1 MRQSPILIEYGQPLF
16 VWLSRDWPSV
26 RMYAS
31 TDCMGGVGET
41 IKRKGGVP
49 QACLGKSTSF
59 TLNINN
65 MINWRLSKQD
75 SHWPVSQDHRRQ
87 IVFLLALSGDV
98 SLSFLSHIQL
108 VSLALMLQGTC
119 GSHSERPVRLFCRT
133 LHSAFRTNYKF
144 TRISTYWTGL
154 FIVRPTCNFFPVCP
168 IELETK
174 RTLCIDAPEKAL
186 TVSIPH
192 LSFFQMRD
200 VTFLPF
206 PTICEQCK
214 GNFLWGLSTD
224 NANSQFY

>member
-1 MRQSPILIEYGQPLF
+1 MVNLF
-16 VWLSRDWPSV
+16 SSGCHVIDRAYV
-26 RMYAS
+26 RTYIRTYAS
-31 TDCMGGVGET
+31 TDCTGGVGET

-119 GSHSERPVRLFCRT
+119 GSHSERPVHLFCRT

-154 FIVRPTCNFFPVCP
+154 FIVRPTCNFFLFVPSNWTQKGHCVSMHQKTLLQSEYRICP
-168 IELETK
+168 FFKCVMLLFFHFRPFASSAKVI
-174 RTLCIDAPEKAL
+174 
-186 TVSIPH
+186 
-192 LSFFQMRD
+192 SFE
-200 VTFLPF
+200 V
-206 PTICEQCK
+206 
-214 GNFLWGLSTD
+214 
-224 NANSQFY
+224 